1 MSRMQRA
8 ALLAELVDLL
18 HENAS
23 WAGETHIQKSVFL
36 LEELFDQPLSYDF
49 ILYKHGPY
57 SFALKDELS
66 AARADQIMTLD
77 PRPPYG
83 PKYVTTE
90 ASKELRARFPK
101 TLMKARPFLEL
112 IATFLGSKSVIDL
125 EQFSTAMYVYKE
137 DEARP
142 LAEMVQ
148 RLQVLKPHISEY
160 AAIQAFEL
168 LDELR
173 QKAKEMTEAGV

>member
-1 MSRMQRA
+1 MSRMQRT

-18 HENAS
+18 HENGS

-36 LEELFDQPLSYDF
+36 LEELFEQPLNYEF

-66 AARADQIMTLD
+66 AARADQILTLD
-77 PRPPYG
+77 PQPPYG
-83 PKYVTTE
+83 PKYVTSET
-90 ASKELRARFPK
+90 SKELRARFPK
-101 TLMKARPFLEL
+101 TLKQSGPLLEL
-112 IATFLGSKSVIDL
+112 IAGFLGSKSVTDL
-125 EQFSTAMYVYKE
+125 EQLSTAMYVYKE
-137 DEARP
+137 DEARSR
-142 LAEMVQ
+142 ADMAQ
-148 RLQVLKPHISEY
+148 RLQALKPHISEY

-173 QKAKEMTEAGV
+173 DKAKEMTESDV